1 MIFGLILSLQN
12 KNEPMRNAILL
23 FFAIV
28 LFSSETCKE
37 NRTDKY
43 LYGESDAVEMS
54 KGVCFGTCPVY
65 NISIKGNGEAG
76 YEGIRFVKKE
86 GLFTKKFTAQ
96 ETNVLF
102 NAFEK
107 SDFWSFQDEYTE
119 EVTDLPTTFLTF
131 RYKGKEKK
139 IRMYFGYPEELE
151 TLAGYVAEM
160 AESEGWT
167 ATEK

>member
-1 MIFGLILSLQN
+1 
-12 KNEPMRNAILL
+12 MRTAIILL
-23 FFAIV
+23 STFL
-28 LFSSETCKE
+28 LFTSEKCSEKQS
-37 NRTDKY
+37 DKY
-43 LYGESDAVEMS
+43 LYGEDDAVEMS
-54 KGVCFGTCPVY
+54 KTVCFGSCPVY
-65 NISIKGNGEAG
+65 NISIKGNGAAR

-86 GLFTKKFTAQ
+86 GNFGKKFSAQ
-96 ETNVLF
+96 ETNALF

-131 RYKGKEKK
+131 RHKGKEKK

-151 TLAGYVAEM
+151 TLAGYVAKM